1 MRKDNVIWKAM
12 AKSATKMKG
21 LKEKTEGFFLH
32 YRKILFTTGSTRHV
46 NFSSKIELDCTTIYS

>member
-1 MRKDNVIWKAM
+1 M